1 MRYEARGNVPRI
13 IAGDI
18 ERRALES
25 SALHR
30 EASLRRMEY
39 VTQITILPG
48 YFLIYYVRV
57 CVVFIMQTSPS
68 RGLHP
73 CSGVKIDKLLLNRGS
88 GGET

>member
-1 MRYEARGNVPRI
+1 MRDEARGNVPGI

-39 VTQITILPG
+39 VTQITIPPG

-57 CVVFIMQTSPS
+57 CVVFIMQTPIARTSP
-68 RGLHP
+68 L
-73 CSGVKIDKLLLNRGS
+73 
-88 GGET
+88 